1 MGTDH
6 FQIHGAML
14 TMRGEMRRPGR
25 TRMPVCRGAQ
35 VLLSCLV
42 VSTPAWGQ
50 ALPGGAHEAGRKAGT
65 YLTVGLGHGQGDLFS
80 RSSLTEWD
88 LALFGTNYDLVS
100 AKVEVDR
107 YFGDTFLQLSGF
119 SLGYRKDGARRLEWG
134 HMTYGLLFRDFD
146 LSVLALKLGAGI
158 EWGLPSVNFD
168 QTEFA
173 FADDGTVRYRHTYIH
188 RNADVPFVGTTVD
201 GAVYPVVELS
211 VVQRPWFL
219 LFETG
224 MRVGVIRFNFDDFE
238 VSPTDDLIEVSVRK
252 RVLVPTLFV
261 DVGIRLF

>member
-1 MGTDH
+1 MRMSVWWGT
-6 FQIHGAML
+6 
-14 TMRGEMRRPGR
+14 P
-25 TRMPVCRGAQ
+25 
-35 VLLSCLV
+35 VLLACLA
-42 VSTPAWGQ
+42 VSTPVWGQ
-50 ALPGGAHEAGRKAGT
+50 ALSERALKGDRKSGT

-100 AKVEVDR
+100 AKVEVDS

-119 SLGYRKDGARRLEWG
+119 SIGYRKDGVRRLEWG
-134 HMTYGLLFRDFD
+134 HMVHGLLFRDFD
-146 LSVLALKLGAGI
+146 LSVLALKFGAGV

-168 QTEFA
+168 QTEFV

-188 RNADVPFVGTTVD
+188 RNVDVPFVGTTVD

-224 MRVGVIRFNFDDFE
+224 LRMGVIRFNFDDFE
-238 VSPTDDLIEVSVRK
+238 VSPTDELSAVSIRK
-252 RVLVPTLFV
+252 RVLVPMLFV